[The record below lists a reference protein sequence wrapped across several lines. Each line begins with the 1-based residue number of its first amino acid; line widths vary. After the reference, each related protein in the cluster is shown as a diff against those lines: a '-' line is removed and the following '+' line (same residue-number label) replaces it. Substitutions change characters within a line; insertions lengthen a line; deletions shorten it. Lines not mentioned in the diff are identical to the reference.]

1 MTAAAEA
8 LAPFPCNGCG
18 KCCELVDR
26 SPETAWLDR
35 GDGVCRHFDETSRG
49 CAIYASRPLV
59 CRVQDYYVQHLA
71 ERLPWPEFV
80 RINQEICASLQ
91 A

>member
-26 SPETAWLDR
+26 SPETARLDR